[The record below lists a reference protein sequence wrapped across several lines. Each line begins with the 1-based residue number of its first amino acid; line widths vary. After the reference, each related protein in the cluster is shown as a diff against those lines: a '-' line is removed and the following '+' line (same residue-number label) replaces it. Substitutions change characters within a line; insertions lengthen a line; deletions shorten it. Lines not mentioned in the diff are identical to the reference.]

1 MPSRSAPGSLFEG
14 IDFGVTG
21 RDVALGGQLLSVR
34 GLAGDYD
41 ELFLPLHGE
50 HMASNA
56 AVAVAAV
63 EAFLGGGERRLDPD
77 VLRAGLAATTSPG
90 RLEIVRRSPTVLVD
104 AAHNPHGMRALR
116 GALTDAFTFTTLV
129 GVVAIFSDK
138 PAAEMLEELE
148 PVLDAVVVT
157 RNSSPRSTPPRELG
171 EVAVEMFGESRV
183 HVVELPAGRCGHR
196 CRDRRGRRS
205 RRRGHRN
212 RVGCHG
218 CRRAPPAGGDL
229 VVRGL
234 VFFGRTGT
242 FTWRMGATVLAAQSI
257 AVFFGALVARGVSL
271 AQSSGPATAYLL
283 VGSALAVLCLIAAG
297 LMRSPVGVTLGWL
310 IQLAT
315 FVSAVVVPL
324 MAAVGVIF
332 TALWVTCLVQGARID
347 EAQAR
352 WAAQADQEQSP
363 PG

>member
-1 MPSRSAPGSLFEG
+1 M
-14 IDFGVTG
+14 
-21 RDVALGGQLLSVR
+21 
-34 GLAGDYD
+34 
-41 ELFLPLHGE
+41 
-50 HMASNA
+50 
-56 AVAVAAV
+56 
-63 EAFLGGGERRLDPD
+63 
-77 VLRAGLAATTSPG
+77 
-90 RLEIVRRSPTVLVD
+90 
-104 AAHNPHGMRALR
+104 
-116 GALTDAFTFTTLV
+116 
-129 GVVAIFSDK
+129 
-138 PAAEMLEELE
+138 
-148 PVLDAVVVT
+148 
-157 RNSSPRSTPPRELG
+157 
-171 EVAVEMFGESRV
+171 
-183 HVVELPAGRCGHR
+183 
-196 CRDRRGRRS
+196 
-205 RRRGHRN
+205 
-212 RVGCHG
+212 
-218 CRRAPPAGGDL
+218 
-229 VVRGL
+229 RGL

-283 VGSALAVLCLIAAG
+283 VGSALALLCLIAAG
-297 LMRSPVGVTLGWL
+297 LMRSPVGVTLGWI